1 MDKKSRRLFLQQ
13 AGAASLLVPL
23 AGFTSAEEKPT
34 LLRAPRL
41 KPGNTI
47 ALTAPAGAIFNEES
61 ITKAVTALEAAG
73 FKVKTGDTLKAR
85 YGYLA
90 GEDAF
95 RAKELNALFSDSSV
109 HAIMAMRG
117 GWGCARLL
125 PLIDF
130 ENIRKHPKIITG
142 FSDITT
148 LLLALHHKT
157 GLVTFHGPVGNSSLG
172 EFTMQQFLRVVQ
184 RGEAA
189 TLQQPEGD
197 PVITIT
203 PGKARGVLAGGNL
216 TVLCSLM
223 GTGYLPDW
231 ENKILF
237 VEETEEEPYSIDRL
251 LTQLKLAGV
260 LQKLSGFIFG
270 KCTKCEAE
278 EPEKSLTLQQV
289 LNDHIRPLKVPAFFG
304 SSFGHV
310 RDKLTLPLGTEAE
323 IDAASGTIRLLQ
335 ASVS

>member
-1 MDKKSRRLFLQQ
+1 MDKKSRRRFLKQ
-13 AGAASLLVPL
+13 AGAASLLLPL
-23 AGFTSAEEKPT
+23 AGFTAADEKPEVVCP
-34 LLRAPRL
+34 PRL
-41 KPGNTI
+41 RPGDTI

-61 ITKAVTALEAAG
+61 ITKARVALEAAG

-90 GEDAF
+90 GSDIR
-95 RAKELNALFSDSSV
+95 RAKELNALFSDHSV
-109 HAIMAMRG
+109 NDIMAMRG

-130 ENIRKHPKIITG
+130 ENIRKHPKIICG

-172 EFTMQQFLRVVQ
+172 EFSMQHFLKVVQ
-184 RGEAA
+184 QVEMQ
-189 TLQQPEGD
+189 TLLQPTED
-197 PVITIT
+197 PVVTIT
-203 PGKARGVLAGGNL
+203 PGKARGILAGGNL
-216 TVLCSLM
+216 TVLCSLI

-231 ENKILF
+231 KNKVLF
-237 VEETEEEPYSIDRL
+237 VEETEEEPYCIDRL
-251 LTQLKLAGV
+251 LTQLKLSGV
-260 LQKLSGFIFG
+260 LDQLSGFVFG
-270 KCTKCEAE
+270 KCTKCDAE

-289 LNDHIRPLKVPAFFG
+289 FDDHIRPLKIPAFYN

-310 RDKLTLPLGTEAE
+310 RDKFTLPVGIEAE
-323 IDAASGTIRLLQ
+323 IDAASGTIRLLKP
-335 ASVS
+335 SVV